1 MNRQPGHSVVPGA
14 ADSLLHRQIVDVLTA
29 EYESGAPPN
38 FADGTPP
45 DVIAC
50 AWGLYAQ
57 VHRHARAAIV
67 LTEAGMDHE
76 AHLHIRAALEH
87 AVLLHWVTERGQPGV
102 DAVLANQAAQVDRS
116 VRTAREA
123 ALALAPEIEQAMAA
137 TRTDE
142 RKASQAFRK
151 VCEELGIVDL
161 YFVYGVESQFVHP
174 SVLTINSYAGASG
187 LTVAPQ
193 GDLHRGNFALL
204 APCLIWSGRALD
216 RLVPGQPRSAQLE
229 ALAESLGAAAILPP
243 WRPAPPAP
251 ERKSRRKGG
260 RRKRK

>member
-1 MNRQPGHSVVPGA
+1 MNRLPGHSVIPGA
-14 ADSLLHRQIVDVLTA
+14 ADSILHRQIVDVLTA
-29 EYESGAPPN
+29 EYENGPPPE

-45 DVIAC
+45 GVIAC

-57 VHRHARAAIV
+57 VHRHARAAII
-67 LTEAGMDHE
+67 LTGAGMGHE
-76 AHLHIRAALEH
+76 AHLHVRAALEH
-87 AVLLHWVTERGQPGV
+87 TVLLHWVTERGLPGV

-116 VRTAREA
+116 VRTARA
-123 ALALAPEIEQAMAA
+123 AQLALGPEIEQAMAA
-137 TRTDE
+137 TRIDE

-151 VCEELGIVDL
+151 VCEDLGILDL

-187 LTVAPQ
+187 LTMAPQ

-216 RLVPGQPRSAQLE
+216 RLVSGQPRTAQLE
-229 ALAESLGAAAILPP
+229 ALAGSLGAAPILPP
-243 WRPAPPAP
+243 WQPAPPAP
-251 ERKSRRKGG
+251 QRKGRRNGRRERK
-260 RRKRK
+260 